1 MKLGHGLRVFS
12 GSHLYLGAYYGG
24 PSVINTDGTP
34 ESSRSESDAEPLEQQ
49 STISDR
55 NIMLEEALGLLSKR
69 WECMDGAQA
78 LRMLPSD
85 TPLQV

>member
-1 MKLGHGLRVFS
+1 MVFI
-12 GSHLYLGAYYGG
+12 GSHVYSGAYYGG
-24 PSVINTDGTP
+24 PSVINTDSISP
-34 ESSRSESDAEPLEQQ
+34 ESSRSEGEAEPLEQQ
-49 STISDR
+49 STISDQ